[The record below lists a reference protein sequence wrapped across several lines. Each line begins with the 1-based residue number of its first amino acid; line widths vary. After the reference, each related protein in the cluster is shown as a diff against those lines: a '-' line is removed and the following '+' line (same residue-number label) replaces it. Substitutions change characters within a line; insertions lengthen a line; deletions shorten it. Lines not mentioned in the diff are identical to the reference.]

1 MESSTLCRGDTQSP
15 LTLTPPPHLTYLGVS
30 NHRAIMVYDRKYD
43 KNDGIKDLGSV
54 VTLVSSSKWPTWPT
68 RSLRPQG
75 LHEKSFSGARKPSK
89 GEDEGLVHHT

>member
-1 MESSTLCRGDTQSP
+1 MIGNTIT
-15 LTLTPPPHLTYLGVS
+15 
-30 NHRAIMVYDRKYD
+30 
-43 KNDGIKDLGSV
+43 NDGIKDLGSV

-89 GEDEGLVHHT
+89 DEDEGWYIIHEPGAPGLLIFLPYL